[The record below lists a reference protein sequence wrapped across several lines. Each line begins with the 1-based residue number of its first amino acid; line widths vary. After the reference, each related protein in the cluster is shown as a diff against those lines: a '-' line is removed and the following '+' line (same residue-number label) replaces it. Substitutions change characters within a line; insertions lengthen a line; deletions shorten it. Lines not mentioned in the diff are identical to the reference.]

1 MVRIPQRL
9 KTRRF
14 AVLLT
19 IVLLLG
25 VTVGSVIGTSKL
37 PWLVKAQDGL
47 PLVAS
52 ATPAIRVV
60 ALQPTTIGNS
70 RILEVSLQNT
80 SSKTIK
86 AYSIRSGKGWV
97 TRFYYFSDTAFLP
110 NAVETQIIPLDN
122 ASFRAASREFTVAA
136 VIFEDGSIDGEA
148 MSGYRLSE
156 NWAGFR
162 DYASHLLPCLRQ
174 LPSTLAAE
182 NEAALVNCETEAPK
196 WSAKGRSADYEAGF
210 QHAQRESLT
219 KLSEIK
225 SGVRSGNFSDAA
237 KQRDK
242 IVKIFESFQHR

>member
-14 AVLLT
+14 AVSLT

-25 VTVGSVIGTSKL
+25 VTVGSVIGTAKL
-37 PWLVKAQDGL
+37 PLLVKAQDGL
-47 PLVAS
+47 PLVTS
-52 ATPAIRVV
+52 ATSAIRVV
-60 ALQPTTIGNS
+60 GLQPANMGNS

-86 AYSIRSGKGWV
+86 AYSMVSGKGWV

-110 NAVETQIIPLDN
+110 NAVETQIIPLDS
-122 ASFRAASREFTVAA
+122 ASFRAAGREFTVSA
-136 VIFEDGSIDGEA
+136 VLFDDGSTEGQAIP
-148 MSGYRLSE
+148 SYRLRE

-174 LPSTLAAE
+174 LPSTLATQD
-182 NEAALVNCETEAPK
+182 EAALVNCETEAPK
-196 WSAKGRSADYEAGF
+196 WSARGKSADYEAGF
-210 QHAQRESLT
+210 QHAQRESLN

-225 SGVRSGNFSDAA
+225 SEVRSGNFSDAA

-242 IVKIFESFQHR
+242 IVRIFESFQHR